1 MARAARHRDQAG
13 TCDKLAKGRLVTA
26 IIRHRT
32 KIPIAT
38 KATKLDRP
46 CVYILATN
54 RHGDL
59 DIGATSNL
67 FRLMAKHTQSPGA
80 KRLVYVEFFE
90 DMPDASQ
97 RADRLNEKQRAQQI
111 SLIEKLNPNWLNLFD
126 AETGQL
132 LAGPNDQ
139 G

>member
-1 MARAARHRDQAG
+1 M
-13 TCDKLAKGRLVTA
+13 
-26 IIRHRT
+26 
-32 KIPIAT
+32 
-38 KATKLDRP
+38 DRP
-46 CVYILATN
+46 CVYILASD
-54 RHGDL
+54 RDGDL
-59 DIGATSNL
+59 DIAATSNL
-67 FRLMAKHTQSPGA
+67 FRLMAKQASNDGA

-97 RADRLNEKQRAQQI
+97 RANRLNEKQRAQQI

>member
-1 MARAARHRDQAG
+1 M
-13 TCDKLAKGRLVTA
+13 
-26 IIRHRT
+26 
-32 KIPIAT
+32 
-38 KATKLDRP
+38 DRP
-46 CVYILATN
+46 CVYVLAN
-54 RHGDL
+54 DRDGGL

-67 FRLMAKHTQSPGA
+67 FRLMAKHTANSGEGEANNSNEPH
-80 KRLVYVEFFE
+80 LVYVEFFE

-97 RADRLNEKQRAQQI
+97 RANRLNEKQRSQQI